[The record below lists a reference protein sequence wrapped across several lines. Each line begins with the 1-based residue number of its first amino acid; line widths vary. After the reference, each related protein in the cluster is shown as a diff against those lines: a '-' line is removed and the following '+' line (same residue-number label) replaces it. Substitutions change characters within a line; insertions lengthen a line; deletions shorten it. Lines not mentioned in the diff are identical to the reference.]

1 MKFLHALTA
10 AAALAAAL
18 PAVAADITVDFE
30 GVASYSPVGDFY
42 APFGISFSASAL
54 GLANDPD
61 FPNFS
66 NAPTPATILFAPDQA
81 ATMNF
86 AQGFSGVVSV
96 FYSSAVAGDSIA
108 VFSGLSGSGSKLVS
122 FDLTANAQLGC
133 TDTAFCHWDQ
143 ASLAFAGV
151 GKSIVFGSNGG
162 FVGYDNV
169 TIAPVPEP
177 SSLILSGAGLL
188 GLMVSRRRKLAR

>member
-1 MKFLHALTA
+1 MKFIHALTA
-10 AAALAAAL
+10 AAALATAL
-18 PAVAADITVDFE
+18 PTLAADVTFDFE
-30 GVASYSPVGDFY
+30 GVASYSPVADFY
-42 APFGISFSASAL
+42 APLGASFSASAL
-54 GLANDPD
+54 GLTNDPA

-66 NAPTPATILFAPDQA
+66 NAPTPTTVMFAPDQA
-81 ATMNF
+81 ATLDF
-86 AQGFSGVVSV
+86 AQGFSGTVSV
-96 FYSSAVAGDSIA
+96 FYSAALAGDTIA
-108 VFSGLSGSGSKLVS
+108 VFSGLGGAGTKLAS

-143 ASLAFAGV
+143 ANLAFGGV

-177 SSLILSGAGLL
+177 SSLVLAGVGLL
-188 GLMVSRRRKLAR
+188 GLVAASRRKTAR